1 MMFKKLRHYMSKQQ
15 DKETL
20 DEQLN
25 EAQAMSENIDQDN
38 IETTDNQSNEHD
50 NEAKL
55 MQERDELRDKYLRLM
70 AEFDNFKKRNIRERM
85 DLMNTAARDTMTALL
100 PVLDDFDRAQNLSP
114 EQKNSPAFQEGIELV
129 YHKLFSILQ
138 QRGLEPM
145 ESTGLPFD
153 PELHSAITDIPAPSE
168 EMKGKVV
175 DTIERGY
182 TLNGKIIRH
191 AKVVTG
197 K

>member
-1 MMFKKLRHYMSKQQ
+1 MSKKQ

-25 EAQAMSENIDQDN
+25 DAQAMAENTDQ
-38 IETTDNQSNEHD
+38 EQVESADNQSNEHD

-100 PVLDDFDRAQNLSP
+100 PVLDDFDRAQNLSD

-153 PELHSAITDIPAPSE
+153 PELHAAITEISVPTE

-182 TLNGKIIRH
+182 TLKGKIIRH

>member
-1 MMFKKLRHYMSKQQ
+1 MSKQQ

-25 EAQAMSENIDQDN
+25 EAQAMAENTDQEQA
-38 IETTDNQSNEHD
+38 ETTDNQSTEQD

-100 PVLDDFDRAQNLSP
+100 PVLDDFDRAAKNGELA
-114 EQKNSPAFQEGIELV
+114 EGTVLIHQKLTNTLKNKG
-129 YHKLFSILQ
+129 LQ
-138 QRGLEPM
+138 SLEVQI
-145 ESTGLPFD
+145 GDPFNAD
-153 PELHSAITDIPAPSE
+153 KHEAVAEIPAANE
-168 EMKGKVV
+168 DAKGNIV
-175 DTIERGY
+175 DILEQGY
-182 TLNGKIIRH
+182 TLGSKIIRH
-191 AKVVTG
+191 AKVVVG

>member
-1 MMFKKLRHYMSKQQ
+1 MSKQQ

-25 EAQAMSENIDQDN
+25 EAQAMAENTDQEQA
-38 IETTDNQSNEHD
+38 ETTDNQSTEQD

-100 PVLDDFDRAQNLSP
+100 PVLDDFDRAQNLSE

-129 YHKLFSILQ
+129 YHKLFSILK

-145 ESTGLPFD
+145 ESTGLAFD
-153 PELHSAITDIPAPSE
+153 PELHSAITEIPAPSE

-182 TLNGKIIRH
+182 TLKGKIIRH